1 MFLQWK
7 LIYQKI
13 NLRNLFLI
21 LFGGLFV
28 ILFVILAVV
37 FASNSCNFE
46 RLLILDD
53 VSTYEKSL
61 DPELCEIVVEK
72 IDIFND
78 ECESNMEILDCS

>member
-13 NLRNLFLI
+13 SLRNLFLI

-28 ILFVILAVV
+28 ILAVM
-37 FASNSCNFE
+37 FANNSCNFE

-72 IDIFND
+72 IDMFND
-78 ECESNMEILDCS
+78 KCESNMEILDCS

>member
-1 MFLQWK
+1 M
-7 LIYQKI
+7 
-13 NLRNLFLI
+13 
-21 LFGGLFV
+21 
-28 ILFVILAVV
+28 
-37 FASNSCNFE
+37 FASNSCTFE

-72 IDIFND
+72 IDMFND

>member
-13 NLRNLFLI
+13 SLRNLFLI

-28 ILFVILAVV
+28 ILAVM

-72 IDIFND
+72 IDMFND
-78 ECESNMEILDCS
+78 KCESNMEILDCS